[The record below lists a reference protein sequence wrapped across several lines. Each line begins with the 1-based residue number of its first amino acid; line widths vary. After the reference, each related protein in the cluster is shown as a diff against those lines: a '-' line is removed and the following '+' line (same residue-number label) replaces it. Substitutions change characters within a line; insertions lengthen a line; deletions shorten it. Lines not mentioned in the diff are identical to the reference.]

1 MRIVV
6 LTSLPRP
13 VLLPD
18 GFLPLELRRQGIP
31 VTAIV
36 ARRVSLGRVL
46 RLHSGARPSRLARS
60 AAAALWRRLRGARGE
75 GQRTDAPIPIHYVQD
90 HNSAGAVAILR
101 AFSPDLLVLGGTGII
116 GRQVLEIPRLGTL
129 GCHYG
134 LLPGLRG
141 VNVTEWAV
149 LLDEPVGVSTFWVDG
164 GVDTGDV
171 VLRRQ
176 IEVRPGDTL
185 GALRRRSA
193 EVGKE
198 LYVESI
204 RGIIDGT
211 APRIPQEPAAGPQYF
226 RMHPRLLRLVERKL
240 REGRYTP
247 APSPEPSHA

>member
-18 GFLPLELRRQGIP
+18 SFLPLELGRQGIP

-36 ARRVSLGRVL
+36 ARRVSLRHVL
-46 RLHSGARPSRLARS
+46 RLHSDARPSRLALN
-60 AAAALWRRLRGARGE
+60 AAAALGRRLVSARGE
-75 GQRTDAPIPIHYVQD
+75 EQRTDAPMPIHYVED
-90 HNSAGAVAILR
+90 HNSAAAVAVLR
-101 AFSPDLLVLGGTGII
+101 ALSPDLLVLGGTGII

-171 VLRRQ
+171 VLRRR
-176 IEVRPGDTL
+176 IHVRPGDTL
-185 GALRRRSA
+185 GGLRRRSA
-193 EVGKE
+193 NVGKE
-198 LYVESI
+198 LFVESI
-204 RGIIDGT
+204 RRIIDGT
-211 APRIPQEPAAGPQYF
+211 APRIPQPSAAGPQCF
-226 RMHPRLLRLVERKL
+226 RMHPRLLRLVEQKL
-240 REGRYTP
+240 REDRYTP
-247 APSPEPSHA
+247 SLSPEPSHA